1 MRPLTLV
8 CAPAGFGK
16 TTLVADWVRQREL
29 KTAWVSLDEGDN
41 DLPRF
46 LSYVIV
52 ALQGIRTNIGE
63 TTLAILQGSQSP
75 SFEPI
80 LTAIINEVADIPD
93 DFVLVLDDYHFINT
107 QQIHDALGFLLDHIP
122 PQMHLVIASRADPPL
137 SLSRLRVNEQMTE
150 IRAADLRLTENETS
164 AYLNGLMGLDLTLEQ
179 ISSLESRTEG
189 WIAGLQLA
197 ALSMQGDIDKDE
209 FVDAF
214 AGSNRYIIDYLVD
227 EVLARQSEEVQTF
240 LQNTSILERFSAP
253 LCDAVNGS
261 TDSQRILQHL
271 ERANLFL
278 ILLDSERRWFRY
290 HHLFGEFL
298 IQRLRESQP
307 DLIPLLHMRASEWFA
322 EEGWVDEAIDH
333 AITGQDYERAA
344 SLIEQVAQTL
354 LINDQHRI
362 LVSWVNML
370 PGEFLHRHPRLCL
383 YYAMTLQSTGQLDA
397 VEPLLE
403 IAESNRHLAP
413 HTSVTAYANAIRSF
427 VAAQRRNYS
436 LTISYAQSVISSLPS
451 GENTPD
457 FLNFDDDLISRGR
470 AFLSMAEAY
479 MGSGELREADRILS
493 EAIAESQRAG
503 NMAATSAAIA
513 GRANVMAHMG
523 KLSGAIEVSYQGLDL
538 LGRWPG
544 RSESGGRTLMANAQL
559 YSRLGSL
566 LYELNELAESET
578 YAHRT
583 IEHYELGGRVKYG
596 ILGYSL
602 LADLMLARD
611 DFDGAFS
618 QTQKLD
624 TLRANLDDTS
634 IRFIAQTDVSRMN
647 VRLRL
652 GYSNPD
658 LAYLTKDVAG
668 WVEARQLRPDDEFE
682 YNREPEYLLLA
693 RLLIVQVRPGEA
705 RPLLERLVHAAESA
719 GRVGNQINYLVI
731 LALAQSGNGEAAEA
745 LATLTQA
752 LSLAE
757 PEGYIR
763 TFVDCG
769 HDMQGLLQL
778 VAEHGAD
785 SNYVSKLLEAFDPDQ
800 GEGDFTKVEKSGA
813 LPIQPESVAQ
823 QSLLEPLN
831 ERELAILKFMA
842 AGLSN
847 REIANELYISVNT
860 VRWHARN
867 LFGKLGVGGRSKAV
881 SRARDLNLI

>member
-470 AFLSMAEAY
+470 AFL
-479 MGSGELREADRILS
+479 
-493 EAIAESQRAG
+493 RA
-503 NMAATSAAIA
+503 
-513 GRANVMAHMG
+513 
-523 KLSGAIEVSYQGLDL
+523 
-538 LGRWPG
+538 
-544 RSESGGRTLMANAQL
+544 
-559 YSRLGSL
+559 
-566 LYELNELAESET
+566 
-578 YAHRT
+578 
-583 IEHYELGGRVKYG
+583 
-596 ILGYSL
+596 
-602 LADLMLARD
+602 
-611 DFDGAFS
+611 
-618 QTQKLD
+618 
-624 TLRANLDDTS
+624 
-634 IRFIAQTDVSRMN
+634 
-647 VRLRL
+647 
-652 GYSNPD
+652 
-658 LAYLTKDVAG
+658 
-668 WVEARQLRPDDEFE
+668 
-682 YNREPEYLLLA
+682 
-693 RLLIVQVRPGEA
+693 
-705 RPLLERLVHAAESA
+705 
-719 GRVGNQINYLVI
+719 
-731 LALAQSGNGEAAEA
+731 
-745 LATLTQA
+745 
-752 LSLAE
+752 
-757 PEGYIR
+757 
-763 TFVDCG
+763 
-769 HDMQGLLQL
+769 
-778 VAEHGAD
+778 
-785 SNYVSKLLEAFDPDQ
+785 
-800 GEGDFTKVEKSGA
+800 
-813 LPIQPESVAQ
+813 
-823 QSLLEPLN
+823 
-831 ERELAILKFMA
+831 
-842 AGLSN
+842 
-847 REIANELYISVNT
+847 
-860 VRWHARN
+860 
-867 LFGKLGVGGRSKAV
+867 SKA
-881 SRARDLNLI
+881 

>member
-1 MRPLTLV
+1 M
-8 CAPAGFGK
+8 
-16 TTLVADWVRQREL
+16 
-29 KTAWVSLDEGDN
+29 DEGDN

-333 AITGQDYERAA
+333 AITGQDTSEPRA
-344 SLIEQVAQTL
+344 
-354 LINDQHRI
+354 
-362 LVSWVNML
+362 
-370 PGEFLHRHPRLCL
+370 
-383 YYAMTLQSTGQLDA
+383 
-397 VEPLLE
+397 
-403 IAESNRHLAP
+403 
-413 HTSVTAYANAIRSF
+413 
-427 VAAQRRNYS
+427 
-436 LTISYAQSVISSLPS
+436 
-451 GENTPD
+451 
-457 FLNFDDDLISRGR
+457 
-470 AFLSMAEAY
+470 
-479 MGSGELREADRILS
+479 
-493 EAIAESQRAG
+493 
-503 NMAATSAAIA
+503 
-513 GRANVMAHMG
+513 
-523 KLSGAIEVSYQGLDL
+523 
-538 LGRWPG
+538 
-544 RSESGGRTLMANAQL
+544 
-559 YSRLGSL
+559 
-566 LYELNELAESET
+566 
-578 YAHRT
+578 
-583 IEHYELGGRVKYG
+583 
-596 ILGYSL
+596 
-602 LADLMLARD
+602 
-611 DFDGAFS
+611 
-618 QTQKLD
+618 
-624 TLRANLDDTS
+624 
-634 IRFIAQTDVSRMN
+634 
-647 VRLRL
+647 
-652 GYSNPD
+652 
-658 LAYLTKDVAG
+658 
-668 WVEARQLRPDDEFE
+668 
-682 YNREPEYLLLA
+682 
-693 RLLIVQVRPGEA
+693 
-705 RPLLERLVHAAESA
+705 
-719 GRVGNQINYLVI
+719 
-731 LALAQSGNGEAAEA
+731 
-745 LATLTQA
+745 
-752 LSLAE
+752 
-757 PEGYIR
+757 
-763 TFVDCG
+763 
-769 HDMQGLLQL
+769 
-778 VAEHGAD
+778 
-785 SNYVSKLLEAFDPDQ
+785 
-800 GEGDFTKVEKSGA
+800 
-813 LPIQPESVAQ
+813 
-823 QSLLEPLN
+823 
-831 ERELAILKFMA
+831 
-842 AGLSN
+842 
-847 REIANELYISVNT
+847 
-860 VRWHARN
+860 
-867 LFGKLGVGGRSKAV
+867 
-881 SRARDLNLI
+881 